1 MSVEGDVE
9 SVDGPTPCIQ
19 HITTQ
24 KKYIRVHKESNTK
37 SLRTQKVPIPGQT
50 HPMGNKEL
58 AMGRSKKTVNH
69 SSTDRRLN
77 LHSKTLCAPKE
88 TFKIIKLHSYFEV
101 CTFKHLMLLQHCT
114 TPTYK

>member
-37 SLRTQKVPIPGQT
+37 SRELKKYQYQVKHIPWGT
-50 HPMGNKEL
+50 KN
-58 AMGRSKKTVNH
+58 
-69 SSTDRRLN
+69 
-77 LHSKTLCAPKE
+77 
-88 TFKIIKLHSYFEV
+88 
-101 CTFKHLMLLQHCT
+101 
-114 TPTYK
+114 